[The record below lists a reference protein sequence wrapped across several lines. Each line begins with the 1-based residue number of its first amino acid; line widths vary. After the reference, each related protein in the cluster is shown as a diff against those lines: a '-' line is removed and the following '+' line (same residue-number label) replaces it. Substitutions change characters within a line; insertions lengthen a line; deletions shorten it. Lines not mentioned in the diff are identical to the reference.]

1 MDTNLTIDSVVYTK
15 VRDNDTGSVRRNT
28 SVGLNAPKILTV
40 SHQSTV
46 DSKTKEPKVRSL
58 VRFDISQPVGTPAI
72 RSTDS
77 MQVVLEIPES
87 STPTRVQEVI
97 DAGLAFFGNTGL
109 VTSILNQE
117 I

>member
-1 MDTNLTIDSVVYTK
+1 MDTNLTIDSVVYNK
-15 VRDNDTGSVRRNT
+15 VNDTDTGSVRRNT
-28 SVGLNAPKILTV
+28 SVGLSSPKLLTIK
-40 SHQSTV
+40 HQNSV

-77 MQVVLEIPES
+77 MQIVIEVPES
-87 STPTRVQEVI
+87 STPARVQEVI
-97 DAGLAFFGNTGL
+97 DAGLAFFGTASL